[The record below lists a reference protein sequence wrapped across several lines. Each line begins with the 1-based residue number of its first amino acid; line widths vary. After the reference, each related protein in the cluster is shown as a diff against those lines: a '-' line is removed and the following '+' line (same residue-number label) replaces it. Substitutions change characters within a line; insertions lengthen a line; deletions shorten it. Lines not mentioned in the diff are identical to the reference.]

1 MSSSYT
7 LTAYHK
13 DHQPR
18 TLQIVALSPTAAVRS
33 AMELMP
39 GWLISSPNLTPEWTD
54 DPTTSA

>member
-1 MSSSYT
+1 MSHYT
-7 LTAYHK
+7 LTAYQRGQ
-13 DHQPR
+13 QPR

-39 GWLISSPNLTPEWTD
+39 GWLISSPNLTPEWSN

>member
-1 MSSSYT
+1 MSHYT
-7 LTAYHK
+7 LTAYRK
-13 DHQPR
+13 DQQPR